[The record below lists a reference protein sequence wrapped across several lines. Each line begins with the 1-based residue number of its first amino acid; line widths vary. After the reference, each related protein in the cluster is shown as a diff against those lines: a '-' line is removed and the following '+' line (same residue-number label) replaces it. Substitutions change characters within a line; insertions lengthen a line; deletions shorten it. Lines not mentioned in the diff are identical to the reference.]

1 MKRTRLHVALAA
13 LLLVGMLS
21 LPARSAHAA
30 ERVLGMNVEGDRL
43 SKKDKDDLLTVVQA
57 KLGHYPTLELLQP
70 PSHELTDEMMELE
83 CIDIDLDCLARL
95 GAKYGADT
103 VFYAQIDSDG
113 GKGYVVGVKVV
124 GTAKKKLLRDSST
137 KVAAAAGLG
146 AVLETEIE
154 AAFGKPPTPPVAATT
169 GFLVI
174 EPNVP
179 GAAVYVGTDLA
190 GTGNVRLEK
199 LPGEYTIRVA
209 QDGYVEQIVTA
220 TVVAGETTTRT
231 VELVMAGGGKK
242 PGDGKKIDDDD
253 GGDWILW
260 TVIGAVVV
268 GGTIAIIA
276 ATSGGGDDT
285 VRAPVVFSIDGNNAW
300 RDASVI
306 GGRP

>member
-1 MKRTRLHVALAA
+1 
-13 LLLVGMLS
+13 MLS

-43 SKKDKDDLLTVVQA
+43 SKKDRADLLTVVQA
-57 KLGHYPTLELLQP
+57 KLGHYPSLELLQP
-70 PSHELTDEMMELE
+70 PANELTDEMIELE
-83 CIDIDLDCLARL
+83 CVDIDLDCLARL
-95 GAKYGADT
+95 GGKYGADT
-103 VFYAQIDSDG
+103 VFYTQIDADA
-113 GKGYVVGVKVV
+113 GKGYVVAVKVV
-124 GTAKKKLLRDSST
+124 QTAKKKLLRDSST

-146 AVLETEIE
+146 AALEAEIE
-154 AAFGKPPTPPVAATT
+154 ATFGKPPTPPVATTT

-174 EPNVP
+174 APNVP

-199 LPGEYTIRVA
+199 LPGEYTIRVV

-231 VELVMAGGGKK
+231 VELVMAGDGKK
-242 PGDGKKIDDDD
+242 PGDDKKIDDDD
-253 GGDWILW
+253 GGGDWILW
-260 TVIGAVVV
+260 AVIGAVVV

-276 ATSGGGDDT
+276 ATSSGGDDT

-300 RDASVI
+300 RDASVS